1 MLATLMLATPQAG
14 VLSVASAEE
23 VTPEE
28 DAILQMEPVKDE
40 DEPMVDPV
48 PDEVLPL
55 VEEATDTEELTSA
68 ESEAE
73 GGDAAN
79 EYPTP
84 VMDLST
90 AMIDRNV
97 ATAGN
102 SIKLSLSVSNPD
114 SVSWLE
120 VGYCVNGD
128 YDHGYAFSLE
138 YDKSSS
144 RFVAWCGFN
153 SVYGEYEIQHIY
165 LYDTSG
171 DIQMIYNSASTNREN
186 FPGGARTYDLSALN
200 FSIVDDRIYTLDVLK
215 AALSMA
221 IEGDQLLIAGTGDF
235 IIDESITI
243 PQGVCLNVQSGRTH
257 FIIAKNTTFTTNG
270 QFNCDAPMNI
280 EGRWENNGDAFL
292 RGLYVAS
299 TGKVENSDSIYCQG
313 GLSIAAGGH
322 VENNSYLRFSD
333 SYENNGTLITASSAS
348 TWMVAEVY
356 DFFGLKTA
364 LSSENPGKLDIHLY
378 VTDLLTLTEDISIPE
393 NTQLYVHAQ
402 NADATLLVGVGTTLT
417 TNSDFS
423 CYIPMTVAGTW
434 INRCYGARLQSG
446 LTITTTGKVD
456 SSAGWIDLYGE
467 LVNNGVITDNSSMN
481 RTSIATSMDEL
492 TALLEK
498 HSPDKELQIQ
508 LRGNYESFIVDKNLT
523 IPKGVYVSI
532 QHSVGTFKI
541 AKDVL
546 FVTKERLTCDAPI
559 RVDGTWENTGKSS
572 WGHIDA
578 TISADGTVRNL
589 SQLYF
594 DTLQINGYFNNSGS
608 LSVSN
613 NLLLASTGSIDNSG
627 TIYVNGNYTFD
638 GKLTQ
643 TASGHIYY
651 RYPVQTFDELKSAVE
666 RAKAGDSIAVNAGG
680 DGIEVNEDLT
690 IPEGVYLNIQTSTGS
705 FTIAKDITFTTN
717 AQFNCSASMIVEG
730 VWQNNS
736 TAYLNEMLQIASTGK
751 VKNAGATYCW
761 GGAFVDASGC
771 IENNG
776 YLLISNGYEN
786 NGTLTTAPAATTKVS
801 ISVTSSEE
809 LKAAL
814 SSNDHSVLR
823 DIQWGVA
830 ENIVIS
836 EDITIPAGYTVN
848 IYNNSD
854 ATLTIDS
861 GVTFTNSAEI
871 HCSVPTT
878 VKGSWINNGNTN
890 FSDLTIAEGG
900 HIKNNNNLGIY
911 GSYENYGTLTTAP
924 SENTYL
930 VAYIYD
936 FEGLKT
942 ALASE
947 NPGYKMV
954 NLYVTGTLVLTEDV
968 FIPENTSLYVYA
980 QNTDATLLVREGTT
994 LTSIGYFACEIPMT
1008 VAGIWVNR
1016 YFGVNLQNGLTITST
1031 GKVDNAEGWFQL
1043 LGVFVNNGVFT
1054 GNNFRQTT
1062 TATSLDELKTAL
1074 NNTYTNNG
1082 TVLVTSDS
1090 DFTIAEDL
1098 MIPKGLTVEV
1108 YGNIQSLCIA
1118 AGTTLTIDSEA
1129 TLRSYAPVSVDGTI
1143 VNYGALG
1150 IRNGM
1155 DVSGKIDNYNYI
1167 RVAGCKLTGEDKIIE
1182 HEASTCSV
1190 YQEYAVDSEEIL
1202 HSTLD
1207 NLDLKKWNNLIVS
1220 DDLSLSKAVTIP
1232 EGVYLSIQAGT
1243 FTVGNESTLVTYN
1256 NLDVESNM
1264 IVDGHWENKAPVN
1277 ENDYYLGCNIWG
1289 TLAVSGSVL
1298 NSGYLGLY
1306 RNTGGSSLARIQ
1318 NTGSGSINYSV
1329 SISSLDELH
1338 AIVASADSPM
1348 AVNWYLY
1355 DDITLDQSLTLP
1367 GDMRLYIMG
1376 DQCSLTIPS
1385 DITLN
1390 CEKAPVVAFDGINV
1404 DVQGTLT
1411 VNGDCRAESINV
1423 SGQLKNAGSVSFGKL
1438 VVSETG
1444 FVENGGMLVGEIQN
1458 HGTIT
1463 KMPRESGP
1471 RIFGI
1476 SLMAPCS
1483 WEDIFGSLK
1492 SGDTLQIYSWMEDS
1506 YISISADTTFPDDII
1521 VSGGGYY
1528 KVERGA
1534 TFTTNS
1540 LPDDASIIVDGT
1552 WINNGS
1558 TNLWQLLGSGV
1569 VQNNGSINAQ
1579 YLADSLTITGNHV
1592 SRDNGYTTL
1601 LELQD
1606 ALSSAQN
1613 GDTIRCNLYN
1623 YGNGD
1628 SLVINENIT
1637 VHEGVGLSFEYYTKV
1652 YLAEGNT
1659 LTVNGTLIV
1668 DQQMYFK
1675 GDFVLNG
1682 CIQVNKTDNRSH
1694 LVSDPFSLLNGL
1706 DKNTF
1711 TVWDTGDSWLI
1722 ASKSDTN
1729 LFCEVQNTGCI
1740 LRLFDGDNCL
1750 WTTVALSSGIVIP
1763 SVTAGQYTLEV
1774 SKPGYVTRRYTV
1786 DTSTM
1791 PETLSI
1797 ELVETGNINGA
1808 TNPLGYAVDASDMQ
1822 CLYEL
1827 LTTGDCLSQIDDP
1840 EYFKAVADVNGDGTV
1855 DVYDLQLLYEAVS
1868 GISKL

>member
-171 DIQMIYNSASTNREN
+171 DIQMIYNLASTNREN

-508 LRGNYESFIVDKNLT
+508 LRGNYESFIVDKNLM

-559 RVDGTWENTGKSS
+559 EIEGTWENTGKNN

-578 TISADGTVRNL
+578 TIFKDGTVQNL
-589 SQLYF
+589 SELYF
-594 DTLQINGYFNNSGS
+594 DTLEINGYFNNSGS
-608 LSVSN
+608 LSVGN
-613 NLLLASTGSIDNSG
+613 NLLLSSTGRIDNSG
-627 TIYVNGNYTFD
+627 TIYVNGSYTFD

-643 TASGHIYY
+643 AVGGHIYY
-651 RYPVQTFDELKSAVE
+651 RYPVQTFDELKAAVE
-666 RAKAGDSIAVNAGG
+666 RAKAGDSIVVNAGEN
-680 DGIEVNEDLT
+680 GIEINEDLA
-690 IPEGVYLNIQTSTGS
+690 IPEGVYLNIQSSTGR

-717 AQFNCSASMIVEG
+717 AQFNCSAPMNVEG
-730 VWQNNS
+730 VWQNNN
-736 TAYLNEMLQIASTGK
+736 TAYLNEMLQIASAGK
-751 VKNAGATYCW
+751 VKNAGKTYCW
-761 GGAFVDASGC
+761 SGAFVAAGGC
-771 IENNG
+771 VENNG

-786 NGTLTTAPAATTKVS
+786 NGTLTTAPTATTKIS
-801 ISVTSSEE
+801 IFVTSTEE

-814 SSNDHSVLR
+814 SSNDSSILW
-823 DIQWGVA
+823 DIQWGIS
-830 ENIVIS
+830 ENTVIS
-836 EDITIPAGYTVN
+836 EDITVPEDIRLFVYRQDNNPSLVVDEGTV
-848 IYNNSD
+848 
-854 ATLTIDS
+854 
-861 GVTFTNSAEI
+861 
-871 HCSVPTT
+871 
-878 VKGSWINNGNTN
+878 
-890 FSDLTIAEGG
+890 
-900 HIKNNNNLGIY
+900 
-911 GSYENYGTLTTAP
+911 LTT
-924 SENTYL
+924 N
-930 VAYIYD
+930 
-936 FEGLKT
+936 
-942 ALASE
+942 
-947 NPGYKMV
+947 
-954 NLYVTGTLVLTEDV
+954 
-968 FIPENTSLYVYA
+968 
-980 QNTDATLLVREGTT
+980 
-994 LTSIGYFACEIPMT
+994 GYFTCEIPMT
-1008 VAGIWVNR
+1008 VAGTWINR
-1016 YFGVNLQNGLTITST
+1016 YFGVNLQNGLTIAST
-1031 GKVDNAEGWFQL
+1031 GKVDNAEGWLQVH
-1043 LGVFVNNGVFT
+1043 GAFVNNGVFT
-1054 GNNFRQTT
+1054 GNNLRQTI
-1062 TATSLDELKTAL
+1062 TATTPDELKAAL
-1074 NNTYTNNG
+1074 DSTYANNG
-1082 TVLVTSDS
+1082 TVFVTGDS
-1090 DFTIAEDL
+1090 DFTIEEDL
-1098 MIPKGLTVEV
+1098 TIPKGLTVEV
-1108 YGNIQSLCIA
+1108 YSNIQSLHID
-1118 AGTTLTIDSEA
+1118 AGATLTIDSEA
-1129 TLRSYAPVSVDGTI
+1129 TLRSYVPVSVEGTV

-1150 IRNGM
+1150 IWNGM

-1167 RVAGCKLTGEDKIIE
+1167 RVAEGELTGEDKIIE

-1190 YQEYAVDSEEIL
+1190 YREYLVDSEESL
-1202 HSTLD
+1202 HSILD
-1207 NLDLKKWNNLIVS
+1207 NLDLEKWNNLVVS
-1220 DDLSLSKAVTIP
+1220 DDLTLSEDVTIP
-1232 EGVYLSIQAGT
+1232 EGVYMNIQAGT
-1243 FTVGNESTLVTYN
+1243 FTVGKESTLVTYN
-1256 NLDVESNM
+1256 NLHVRSDM
-1264 IVDGHWENKAPVN
+1264 IVGGHWENRAWPVN
-1277 ENDYYLGCNIWG
+1277 FYSPSCTLSGALEINGSVTNRGYILVYSCAAAKNLDKINNVDAGEVYGYINVYSLDALSDLFSYNLNSKMAVSLCINENITFDKDLIVPANIWFEIQSNSETCNI
-1289 TLAVSGSVL
+1289 
-1298 NSGYLGLY
+1298 
-1306 RNTGGSSLARIQ
+1306 I
-1318 NTGSGSINYSV
+1318 
-1329 SISSLDELH
+1329 
-1338 AIVASADSPM
+1338 
-1348 AVNWYLY
+1348 
-1355 DDITLDQSLTLP
+1355 
-1367 GDMRLYIMG
+1367 
-1376 DQCSLTIPS
+1376 IPS
-1385 DITLN
+1385 GVTVTLN
-1390 CEKAPVVAFDGINV
+1390 DFAVVPTGPVNI
-1404 DVQGTLT
+1404 DVQGTLIVNNYCCNFDQIT
-1411 VNGDCRAESINV
+1411 VSGILENRSSINFNNLIIQKTGTVKNGGILCGNISNSGKIEKAKHSDEEKVYHVTLHEPCNWDDMFSNIQSGDTVYVTCEEDAYV
-1423 SGQLKNAGSVSFGKL
+1423 SIDIDTTLPQNLNLGINSLRIQAGAVLTSSSEVSFGNL
-1438 VVSETG
+1438 T
-1444 FVENGGMLVGEIQN
+1444 
-1458 HGTIT
+1458 
-1463 KMPRESGP
+1463 
-1471 RIFGI
+1471 
-1476 SLMAPCS
+1476 
-1483 WEDIFGSLK
+1483 
-1492 SGDTLQIYSWMEDS
+1492 
-1506 YISISADTTFPDDII
+1506 
-1521 VSGGGYY
+1521 
-1528 KVERGA
+1528 
-1534 TFTTNS
+1534 
-1540 LPDDASIIVDGT
+1540 VDGIWNNNGT
-1552 WINNGS
+1552 ASVCTISGSGRIENNGS
-1558 TNLWQLLGSGV
+1558 LQVLNPVESTYIAGKAVLPWNDEDFDASLDATILNLQEVLNYAESGLLVQCSRHSHTNEETIIINSDTLIPQGV
-1569 VQNNGSINAQ
+1569 
-1579 YLADSLTITGNHV
+1579 SLRFIDGT
-1592 SRDNGYTTL
+1592 S
-1601 LELQD
+1601 
-1606 ALSSAQN
+1606 
-1613 GDTIRCNLYN
+1613 
-1623 YGNGD
+1623 
-1628 SLVINENIT
+1628 
-1637 VHEGVGLSFEYYTKV
+1637 KV
-1652 YLAEGNT
+1652 YLTKGST

-1682 CIQVNKTDNRSH
+1682 CIQVSKTDNRNHS
-1694 LVSDPFSLLNGL
+1694 VSDPFSLLNGL
-1706 DKNTF
+1706 EKDYF

-1722 ASKSDTN
+1722 ASKSEAN
-1729 LFCEVQNTGCI
+1729 LFCEVQNSGCT
-1740 LRLFDGDNCL
+1740 LRLLDGDNCV
-1750 WTTVALSSGIVIP
+1750 WTTVALSSGTVIP
-1763 SVTAGQYTLEV
+1763 DIKAGRYTLEV
-1774 SKPGYVTRRYTV
+1774 SKAGYVTRRYTV
-1786 DTSTM
+1786 DTSAM

-1797 ELVETGNINGA
+1797 ELVETGNVNGA

-1840 EYFKAVADVNGDGTV
+1840 EYFKAVADVNGDGTA